1 MRQACLERAFTLF
14 ITGRE
19 TMRTRVKA
27 ISVLLA
33 IVMATVPSLGCG
45 EKGTDFTVSPS
56 QGASVTYE
64 SLTIDIPRNA
74 VSGEAKSSVSIVSK
88 PPALSADLSKEEAA
102 ALSSTY
108 NLVGNVYDVQVG
120 AALEKPATVTLEYS
134 AQDIPAG
141 FTEDNLFIVQYVDGE
156 WRLVESKVDPATRT
170 LSAQVPHFSLVGVCA
185 AFGVVVLAGIGA
197 MVYSLLTQPAFIG
210 TAHRY
215 LTPTASSIT
224 SAVSSGKFVVDV
236 AGKRLVLTG
245 VPLKGVNRD
254 RLARPRTG
262 AEMMADA
269 TGMCEDFSNLFG
281 SLLIAAGYPV
291 RAVGGNATYL
301 LAGNRQVS
309 GGHAWIEVLIDKN
322 VYYVDTFD
330 TKQIALIPIEEAR
343 RSLNLKPG
351 RMWGKTTDGKVIN
364 SQPYDELWPL
374 VGEWKLTRTKLS
386 LDHDIPD
393 EVLNTV
399 IPRSPTWKLE
409 READG
414 KLKWNYDGGSFWFK
428 TLGQSVTPGPT
439 IVEEGDDAISC
450 TMSGSGSVFMDTL
463 PLGLNLL
470 LRFLSSETKKVE
482 NITVRYEDEV
492 AVTMVTE
499 KTAIITVT
507 ADITGTYTSVREN
520 DVKRQD
526 SFGDTVLLTYTAE
539 KQE

>member
-1 MRQACLERAFTLF
+1 
-14 ITGRE
+14 
-19 TMRTRVKA
+19 MRTRAKA
-27 ISVLLA
+27 VCVLLA
-33 IVMATVPSLGCG
+33 IVMAIVPSLGCG
-45 EKGTDFTVSPS
+45 GKGTDFTVTPS
-56 QGASVTYE
+56 QGASITYE
-64 SLTIDIPRNA
+64 TLTIDIPRNA
-74 VSGEAKSSVSIVSK
+74 VSGDAKSSVSVVGK
-88 PPALSADLSKEEAA
+88 PPALVTDLGKEENA

-108 NLVGNVYDVQVG
+108 SFVGDVYDVTLG
-120 AALEKPATVTLEYS
+120 AELSKPATVTLEYE

-141 FTEDNLFIVQYVDGE
+141 FTEDNLYIVQYVDGG
-156 WRLVESKVDPATRT
+156 WYLLESQVDPRTQT
-170 LSAQVPHFSLVGVCA
+170 LSAQVPHFSLVTICA
-185 AFGVVVLAGIGA
+185 AFGVVVFAGIGA
-197 MVYSLLTQPAFIG
+197 MVFSLLTQPAFIG
-210 TAHRY
+210 TAHKY
-215 LTPTASSIT
+215 LTPTASDIKN
-224 SAVSSGKFVVDV
+224 AVSSGQFSVDV
-236 AGKRLVLTG
+236 AGKKLVLAG
-245 VPLKGVNRD
+245 VPLKAVNRS
-254 RLARPRTG
+254 RLARPKTG
-262 AEMMADA
+262 SEMMKDA

-301 LAGNRQVS
+301 LGGNRQVS

-330 TKQIALIPIEEAR
+330 PKAITLIPIEEAR
-343 RSLNLKPG
+343 RTLNLKPG
-351 RMWGKTTDGKVIN
+351 RMWGKTVDGKVIQ

-374 VGEWKLTRTKLS
+374 VGEWKLKRTKLS

-393 EVLNTV
+393 EVLNTI

-450 TMSGSGSVFMDTL
+450 TMSGSGSVFMDSL

-492 AVTMVTE
+492 EVTMVTE
-499 KTAIITVT
+499 NTAIVTVT

-520 DVKRQD
+520 GAKRQD
-526 SFGDTVLLTYTAE
+526 SFADTVLLTYAAE

>member
-1 MRQACLERAFTLF
+1 MNNWR
-14 ITGRE
+14 
-19 TMRTRVKA
+19 RT
-27 ISVLLA
+27 ISILLA
-33 IVMATVPSLGCG
+33 VVMASIPSLGCG
-45 EKGTDFTVSPS
+45 AKGTDFTVTPS
-56 QGASVTYE
+56 QGASITYE

-74 VSGEAKSSVSIVSK
+74 VSGEAKSSVSVVGK
-88 PPALSADLSKEEAA
+88 PPALSADLSKEEDA

-120 AALEKPATVTLEYS
+120 ASLEKPATVTLEYS

-141 FTEDNLFIVQYVDGE
+141 FTEDNLFMVQYVDGE
-156 WRLVESKVDPATRT
+156 WLLVESKVDPGTRT

-215 LTPTASSIT
+215 LTPTATSIT
-224 SAVSSGKFVVDV
+224 NAVSSGKFVVDV
-236 AGKRLVLTG
+236 AGRKLILTG

-301 LAGNRQVS
+301 LGGNRQVS

-330 TKQIALIPIEEAR
+330 TKAITLIPIEEAR
-343 RSLNLKPG
+343 RTLNLKPG
-351 RMWGKTTDGKVIN
+351 RMWGKTADGKVIE

-393 EVLNTV
+393 EVLNSI
-399 IPRSPTWKLE
+399 IPRSPTWKLLS
-409 READG
+409 EADG
-414 KLKWNYDGGSFWFK
+414 KLKWDYDGRAFWFNP
-428 TLGQSVTPGPT
+428 LGQSVTPGST
-439 IVEEGDDAISC
+439 IVEEGEDAISC
-450 TMSGSGSVFMDTL
+450 TMYGSGSVFMDTL

-470 LRFLSSETKKVE
+470 LRFVSSETKKVE
-482 NITVRYEDEV
+482 DISVKYDDEV
-492 AVTMVTE
+492 VLQMVDET
-499 KTAIITVT
+499 KAIVTVT
-507 ADITGTYTSVREN
+507 ADISGTYTSVRDN
-520 DVKRQD
+520 DVRRQD
-526 SFGDTVLLTYTAE
+526 SFDDTLILTYEAE